1 MQLIPGTLR
10 EAANEKEGKRGGNEF
25 IVILRSKGDFSLD
38 VEYAV
43 RRNNV
48 DLSPGDAT
56 ETRSLTSYPEGHTRC
71 GRGNLTTNIDFLT
84 FINAT
89 DR

>member
-1 MQLIPGTLR
+1 MNLLLLSEP
-10 EAANEKEGKRGGNEF
+10 KEIFSRG
-25 IVILRSKGDFSLD
+25 

-43 RRNNV
+43 RNNV
-48 DLSPGDAT
+48 DLSSGDAT
-56 ETRSLTSYPEGHTRC
+56 RERNEIADEPP
-71 GRGNLTTNIDFLT
+71 RGTHAMRKGSLTTNIDFLT

>member
-1 MQLIPGTLR
+1 ML
-10 EAANEKEGKRGGNEF
+10 
-25 IVILRSKGDFSLD
+25 FSGLEEIFHGY

-43 RRNNV
+43 RNNA
-48 DLSPGDAT
+48 DLSLGDAT
-56 ETRSLTSYPEGHTRC
+56 RERNEIADEPPARGTHAMRK
-71 GRGNLTTNIDFLT
+71 GNLTTNIDFLT